1 MITEKG
7 TVKTSTQL
15 NERMHS
21 QLNGATRALS
31 ITLIVLGGL
40 VLLAGF
46 IILIASDNDALTF
59 LILGSVSL
67 IFGIVTVVSQASI
80 LKQIR
85 QSNRVEEAEFFRDY
99 LILREYADG
108 EHVSTTKI
116 YYKWLVRV
124 KETSNYLF
132 LYNTRVT
139 AVPVEKSTLPINE
152 LNAVR
157 KLLGRPAV
165 GPAVSVQPYNPAQS
179 GTNFNGNVNPAT
191 PPQDPFPETAPE
203 EEAEEV
209 PQKEFIDDDGNRN

>member
-15 NERMHS
+15 NERMHN
-21 QLNGATRALS
+21 QLNGASRALG

-46 IILIASDNDALTF
+46 IILIASDNDELTF
-59 LILGSVSL
+59 FILGGVFL
-67 IFGIVTVVSQASI
+67 IFGIVTVVSQASMI
-80 LKQIR
+80 KQIR

-99 LILREYADG
+99 LIVREYADG
-108 EHVSTTKI
+108 EHVSTVKI

-191 PPQDPFPETAPE
+191 PPPKGSGF
-203 EEAEEV
+203 
-209 PQKEFIDDDGNRN
+209 

>member
-15 NERMHS
+15 NERMHH
-21 QLNGATRALS
+21 QLNGASRGLG

-46 IILIASDNDALTF
+46 IILIASDNDALTLFIVGGVF
-59 LILGSVSL
+59 LTVG
-67 IFGIVTVVSQASI
+67 IFTVVSQASMV
-80 LKQIR
+80 KQIR
-85 QSNRVEEAEFFRDY
+85 QTNRVEEAEFFRDY
-99 LILREYADG
+99 LIVREYADG
-108 EHVSTTKI
+108 EHVSTVKI

-165 GPAVSVQPYNPAQS
+165 GPAVSVQPYNAAQS
-179 GTNFNGNVNPAT
+179 GTNFTGNVTPAT
-191 PPQDPFPETAPE
+191 PPRDPFPETAME
-203 EEAEEV
+203 EEV
-209 PQKEFIDDDGNRN
+209 PQKEFIDDDGN